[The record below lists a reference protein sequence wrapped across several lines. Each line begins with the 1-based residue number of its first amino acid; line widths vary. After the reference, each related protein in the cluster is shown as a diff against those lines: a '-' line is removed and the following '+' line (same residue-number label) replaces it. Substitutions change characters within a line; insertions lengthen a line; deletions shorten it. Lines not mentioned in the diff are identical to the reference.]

1 VILQHRRVLH
11 RVGWV
16 LIGVGAIDAG
26 FMIYSMV
33 NRISYS
39 SSFSILA
46 VVAGIFLVR
55 GSMGAA
61 RVVTWFVALTLGALA
76 ALPVALPLILPIDL
90 LLLRLRA
97 ISAGVWMLTALL
109 VALLI
114 WIYRQ
119 LRRTEVLTA
128 SQAAGLKT
136 GPPRL
141 AIAEGV
147 ALIIVLAIAMQVMVR
162 GESGRRAIQLA
173 QDQVGAGYRFHVES
187 LQWRG
192 DQVSARVAAYNESEI
207 KDVVV
212 RWEK

>member
-1 VILQHRRVLH
+1 LQHRRILR
-11 RVGWV
+11 RVGWL
-16 LIGVGAIDAG
+16 LIAVGAIDVG
-26 FMIYSMV
+26 FMIYSIV

-76 ALPVALPLILPIDL
+76 ALPVALPLVLPTDL

-97 ISAGVWMLTALL
+97 VSAEVWILTVLL
-109 VALLI
+109 VALLV
-114 WIYRQ
+114 WLYRE

-128 SQAAGLKT
+128 FQAAGLKT

-141 AIAEGV
+141 AIAEGI
-147 ALIIVLAIAMQVMVR
+147 ALIIVLATAMQVMVR
-162 GESGRRAIQLA
+162 GESGRRAVQLA
-173 QDQVGAGYRFHVES
+173 QDQVGVGYRFHVDS
-187 LQWRG
+187 MQWRG
-192 DQVSARVAAYNESEI
+192 DQVSARVAAYNEREI
-207 KDVVV
+207 RDVVV
-212 RWEK
+212 SWEK